1 MLNGVGAQVTVED
14 APEGRIISIRGEA
27 ELKPQAIIVPGDPSS
42 AAFPMVAALIVPG
55 SDLLIENV
63 GVNPTRAGLIQALRM
78 MGASI
83 ELLNEREGGG
93 EPVADLRVRA
103 SALSGIE
110 VPPAIAPSMI
120 DEYRSEE
127 RRGGKERVSTGR

>member
-1 MLNGVGAQVTVED
+1 MVMEKTPTRDHSERMLTGFGAQVTVED

-63 GVNPTRAGLIQALRM
+63 
-78 MGASI
+78 
-83 ELLNEREGGG
+83 
-93 EPVADLRVRA
+93 
-103 SALSGIE
+103 
-110 VPPAIAPSMI
+110 
-120 DEYRSEE
+120 RSEE
-127 RRGGKERVSTGR
+127 HTSELQSLMRISYAVFCLKKKKKKRALT

>member
-1 MLNGVGAQVTVED
+1 MRISDWSSDVCSSDLKTPTRDHSERMLTGFGAQVTVED

-63 GVNPTRAGLIQALRM
+63 GVNPTDRKSTR
-78 MGASI
+78 
-83 ELLNEREGGG
+83 LN
-93 EPVADLRVRA
+93 
-103 SALSGIE
+103 SSH
-110 VPPAIAPSMI
+110 
-120 DEYRSEE
+120 
-127 RRGGKERVSTGR
+127 